1 MFIFRNCPLFWNNP
15 VKMEHVSQ
23 KPLTPT
29 PGKVTAEN
37 SPVERTSCEST
48 LHLQETMRVNAI
60 EACKLER
67 SYWTSIGCK
76 FGDTTGYMNGEIEF
90 NFSTRDIHH
99 KYWLGEKP
107 KLLNDLATKRFLY
120 SDDTIFC
127 DMTKS
132 VLRDKQLQKQTTAT
146 IVTALVTQYVKYKE
160 DPLWSKRAHGNTMQD
175 SLEQLRHHPSHWAAL
190 PYEPWKAGCG
200 AAMRTMPIGEV
211 FSGEFNRQKLME
223 VSLASSYATH
233 TNPKGFLGG
242 VASALF
248 TSLAC
253 ENRPFSEW
261 IPRLQ
266 EMVDSKNG
274 IAFPFAIDL
283 IKPTDHEK
291 SFLEDW
297 GHFEKCCGHYFNH
310 RFDETGAINLKP
322 FPDTPDDRDKLYI
335 QLTSV
340 KNQPYPWESGA
351 PSRANWVI
359 SQECWPGAKGSE
371 APLMVYDA
379 LILTINKFLLD
390 NHLSGQYPLSTIT
403 PLQFCHLLKAAGPA
417 AQEVVFKDLVER
429 ACLHGGDSDSTGAI
443 AFYIQAAILK
453 EMSIPKTY
461 LQNLEPSIF

>member
-1 MFIFRNCPLFWNNP
+1 MNKITGISAYCFAFVCGLAPISTFGTVTVENP
-15 VKMEHVSQ
+15 
-23 KPLTPT
+23 P
-29 PGKVTAEN
+29 A
-37 SPVERTSCEST
+37 ERTSCEPTFHSD
-48 LHLQETMRVNAI
+48 EAMRVSAI

-76 FGDTTGYMNGEIEF
+76 FGDTAGYMNGEIEF
-90 NFSTRDIHH
+90 NLSTRDIHN
-99 KYWLGEKP
+99 KYWHGEKP
-107 KLLNDLATKRFLY
+107 KLLSDLATKHFLY

-132 VLRDKQLQKQTTAT
+132 VLRDKQLHSEPTAT
-146 IVTALVTQYVKYKE
+146 IVTTLVTQYIKYKE

-175 SLEQLRHHPSHWAAL
+175 SLEQLQHDPSRWAFL
-190 PYEPWKAGCG
+190 PYKAWKAGCG

-211 FSGEFNRQKLME
+211 FSGKFNRQKLME

-233 TNPKGFLGG
+233 SNPKGFLGG

-261 IPRLQ
+261 VPRLQ
-266 EMVDSKNG
+266 QMVDSKNG
-274 IAFPFAIDL
+274 IAFPFAINL
-283 IKPTDHEK
+283 IKPTDHEE

-297 GHFEKCCGHYFNH
+297 HHFEKCCSYYFNH
-310 RFDETGAINLKP
+310 RFNETGSINLES
-322 FPDTPDDRDKLYI
+322 FPDTPDGRDRFYI

-340 KNQPYPWESGA
+340 KDQPYPWEFGA
-351 PSRANWVI
+351 PSRTDWAI
-359 SQECWPGAKGSE
+359 SQECWPGAKGNE
-371 APLMVYDA
+371 APLMAYDA

-390 NHLSGQYPLSTIT
+390 NNLSEQYPLSTIT

-417 AQEVVFKDLVER
+417 AQEVVFKDLLER

-453 EMSIPKTY
+453 EMSIPKIY